1 MKLRTKIFAT
11 PPLITLLLMALCAL
25 CGTAFAQGTGTILGV
40 VRDQT
45 GAVVLGATVQI
56 KNTKTG
62 VGRTVTSDA
71 NGYYAVN
78 LLPVGEYE
86 MEVRARGFSTVV
98 RTGVHLLLAQIA
110 DVDFELKV
118 SAVEEKV
125 VVNQDAPLV
134 DVESAS
140 LGNVEISSRIEELP
154 LNKRD
159 FYQLAVLQ
167 PGVLPPYTGR
177 GSVGTPQVAGGLE
190 SQPQVNGLRESN
202 NYTVLDGGFVTD
214 PYFNTATIVPNPDA
228 IAEFK
233 MQTNLT
239 SVRYGRGG
247 GAVINVVTKSGTNK
261 VHGGA
266 YEFLRNNVLDA
277 RNFFVDKVPVLNRH
291 QFGANF
297 GGPIKADKSF
307 IFLSYEGLRQK
318 RGDAIS
324 AVVPSLANR
333 NGDFSSSPA
342 GTIID
347 PFTGN

>member
-177 GSVGTPQVAGGLE
+177 EARPLAEALPVGKSHACSVA
-190 SQPQVNGLRESN
+190 
-202 NYTVLDGGFVTD
+202 VLQCAKRSRHCPVT
-214 PYFNTATIVPNPDA
+214 
-228 IAEFK
+228 
-233 MQTNLT
+233 LT
-239 SVRYGRGG
+239 RHPRGG
-247 GAVINVVTKSGTNK
+247 HPG
-261 VHGGA
+261 
-266 YEFLRNNVLDA
+266 
-277 RNFFVDKVPVLNRH
+277 
-291 QFGANF
+291 
-297 GGPIKADKSF
+297 
-307 IFLSYEGLRQK
+307 
-318 RGDAIS
+318 
-324 AVVPSLANR
+324 
-333 NGDFSSSPA
+333 
-342 GTIID
+342 
-347 PFTGN
+347 